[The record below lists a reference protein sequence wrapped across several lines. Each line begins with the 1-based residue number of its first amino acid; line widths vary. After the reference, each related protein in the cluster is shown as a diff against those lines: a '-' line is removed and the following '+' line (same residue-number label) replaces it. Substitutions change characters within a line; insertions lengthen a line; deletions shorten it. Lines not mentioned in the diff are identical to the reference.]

1 MFPLSRPARQGL
13 ATAALVALTVLP
25 TGFTAFHAWRINR
38 PGHVRDV
45 EITLGR
51 RLGLQVTLDAV
62 LYPRP
67 GEILYR
73 GIVLRQE
80 EPRGKGL
87 AEIARAGSLRLVA
100 SGRDLV
106 VHADEL
112 ALRGESPGLA
122 MTQVGAFLQRSGE
135 VPYDRVEIT
144 APACRVDL
152 GEGLAFQAQDV
163 AATLTAEASG
173 PTLRVAYKLV
183 EPGSKPRCELTL
195 SRDRRVDPVQ
205 TTLALKTLEGLPL
218 PGRVLDV
225 FFDATDWIGESARVD
240 GRLTLRQSGGRA
252 WEGEFAGDLHD
263 VDLAALVARRF
274 PSHRLAGSARVAVEK
289 ARWGDRPGQGPGW
302 IEAKGRLTAGP
313 GSVGLDLLAAL
324 GREMRFRPPSR
335 HARIDP
341 RKPEVEFG
349 SLGLAFDM
357 RADGEIHLA
366 GALGNEHAPD
376 AVLAAGSNALIHAPE
391 GASSVHGLIKALVP
405 ATASPGTMVPLTT
418 ESRVLLCLPVAP
430 NIAAR
435 PTRTMGA
442 N

>member
-13 ATAALVALTVLP
+13 ATAALAALTVLP

-62 LYPRP
+62 AYPRP
-67 GEILYR
+67 GEVRFR

-87 AEIARAGSLRLVA
+87 AEIARAASLRLVE

-112 ALRGESPGLA
+112 ALRGESPDLA
-122 MTQVGAFLQRSGE
+122 MTQVGSLLQRSGE
-135 VPYDRVEIT
+135 VPYDRVELT
-144 APACRVDL
+144 APACRLDL
-152 GEGLAFQAQDV
+152 GPGLGFQLQDL
-163 AATLTAEASG
+163 AATMASEASG
-173 PTLRVAYKLV
+173 PTVRVAYRVV
-183 EPGSKPRCELTL
+183 EPGSKTRCELTL
-195 SRDRRVDPVQ
+195 SRDRKVDPVK

-218 PGRVLDV
+218 PARALNV
-225 FFDATDWIGESARVD
+225 FFDASGWLGEAARVD
-240 GRLTLRQSGGRA
+240 GRLTLRRSGGGG
-252 WEGEFAGDLHD
+252 WEGDFAGDLHD
-263 VDLAALVARRF
+263 VDLASLVGRRF
-274 PSHRLAGSARVAVEK
+274 PSHRLAGKARVSIEN

-302 IEAKGRLTAGP
+302 IEARGKLASGP
-313 GSVGLDLLAAL
+313 GEVGADLLAAL
-324 GREMRFRPPSR
+324 AREMSFRPASR
-335 HARIDP
+335 PVRIDP
-341 RKPEVEFG
+341 RKPEVDFAA
-349 SLGLAFDM
+349 LGLAFDM

-366 GALGNEHAPD
+366 GALGNEYPPD
-376 AVLAAGSNALIHAPE
+376 AVLAVGANALIHAPE
-391 GASSVHGLIKALVP
+391 GASSVHGLIKTLVP
-405 ATASPGTMVPLTT
+405 VAAARPGTLVPLTS

-430 NIAAR
+430 DAVR
-435 PTRTMGA
+435 PVRTMGA